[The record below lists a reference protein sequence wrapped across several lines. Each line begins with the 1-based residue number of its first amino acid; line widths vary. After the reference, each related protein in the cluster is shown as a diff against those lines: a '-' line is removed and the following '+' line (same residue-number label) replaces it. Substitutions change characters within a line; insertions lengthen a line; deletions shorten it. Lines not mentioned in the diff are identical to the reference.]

1 MSVAAQLAARHKR
14 EIRPML
20 RHLVSALFL
29 AVVSALPAQ
38 ADEAPILVFAAASLK
53 NALDDAAAAYPAA
66 KVTVSYAASGPLAR
80 QIEAGAPA
88 GLFISADEDWMD
100 ELAAKDLLEP
110 ASRIDLLGNKL
121 VLIAPS
127 ASPVHFALGKDAGLA
142 AALGEGRLAI
152 GDPQSV
158 PAGKYAQTA
167 LEKLGL
173 WAGIEPH
180 LARAESVRAALVL
193 VDRGEA
199 PLGIV
204 YQTDAAADPGV
215 RIVDR
220 FPADSHKPITYPAA
234 LIKGA
239 GAPARD
245 FLAWLRSPQAAPFFE
260 KQGFTVLPRAGA
272 S

>member
-1 MSVAAQLAARHKR
+1 MLYRLAAF
-14 EIRPML
+14 
-20 RHLVSALFL
+20 ALL
-29 AVVSALPAQ
+29 AAALSPLPVR
-38 ADEAPILVFAAASLK
+38 ADEPPILGFAAASLK
-53 NALDDAAAAYPAA
+53 NALDDAAAGYPAA
-66 KVTVSYAASGPLAR
+66 KVKVAYAASGPLAR

-100 ELAAKDLLEP
+100 ELAAKELIEP
-110 ASRIDLLGNKL
+110 GSRIDLLGNAL

-127 ASPVHFALGKDAGLA
+127 ASPVHFALGKDGSLA
-142 AALGEGRLAI
+142 AALGDGRLAI

-158 PAGKYAQTA
+158 PAGKYAKAA
-167 LEKLGL
+167 LENLGFWAKL
-173 WAGIEPH
+173 EPH
-180 LARAESVRAALVL
+180 LARAESVRAALAL

-204 YQTDAAADPGV
+204 YQTDAAADTGV

-239 GAPARD
+239 GVPARD
-245 FLAWLRSPQAAPFFE
+245 FLTWLRSPQAAPFFE

>member
-1 MSVAAQLAARHKR
+1 
-14 EIRPML
+14 ML
-20 RHLVSALFL
+20 RRLVLALCVTAL
-29 AVVSALPAQ
+29 SALPVK
-38 ADEAPILVFAAASLK
+38 ADEPSILVFAAASLK
-53 NALDDAAAAYPAA
+53 NALDDAAAFYPAA
-66 KVTVSYAASGPLAR
+66 KVKVAYAASGPLAR

-100 ELAAKDLLEP
+100 ELATKDLTEP
-110 ASRIDLLGNKL
+110 GSRVDLLGNKL
-121 VLIAPS
+121 VLIAPT
-127 ASPVHFALGKDAGLA
+127 ASPIHFALGKDAGLA
-142 AALGEGRLAI
+142 AALGDGRLAI

-158 PAGKYAQTA
+158 PAGKYAQSA

-173 WAGIEPH
+173 WAEVEPH

-204 YQTDAAADPGV
+204 YQTDAAADTGV

-220 FPADSHKPITYPAA
+220 FPADSHKSITYPAA

-239 GAPARD
+239 GVPTRD

-260 KQGFTVLPRAGA
+260 QQGFTVLPRAGA

>member
-1 MSVAAQLAARHKR
+1 MLRRLVLALFVAAL
-14 EIRPML
+14 
-20 RHLVSALFL
+20 ST
-29 AVVSALPAQ
+29 LPAR
-38 ADEAPILVFAAASLK
+38 ADEPPILVFAAASLK
-53 NALDDAAAAYPAA
+53 NALDDAAAAYPVA
-66 KVTVSYAASGPLAR
+66 KVKIAYAASGPLAR

-100 ELAAKDLLEP
+100 ELAAKDLIEP
-110 ASRIDLLGNKL
+110 GSRIDLLGNKL
-121 VLIAPS
+121 VLIAPT

-142 AALGEGRLAI
+142 AALGDGRLAI

-173 WAGIEPH
+173 WAEVEPR

-193 VDRGEA
+193 VDRSEA

-204 YQTDAAADPGV
+204 YQTDAAADTGV
-215 RIVDR
+215 RIVDN
-220 FPADSHKPITYPAA
+220 FPADSHKPM
-234 LIKGA
+234 
-239 GAPARD
+239 PARD
-245 FLAWLRSPQAAPFFE
+245 FLTWLRSPQAAPFFE